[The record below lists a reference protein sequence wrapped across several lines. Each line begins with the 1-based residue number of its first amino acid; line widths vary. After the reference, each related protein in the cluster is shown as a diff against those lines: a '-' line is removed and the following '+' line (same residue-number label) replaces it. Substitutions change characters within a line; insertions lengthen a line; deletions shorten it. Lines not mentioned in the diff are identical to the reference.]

1 MTHPLVEFLTAR
13 LAEQEALA
21 KTCLLPEH
29 THPYGDE
36 RIPASRPDQWAR
48 DLDNYLGGPYGKH
61 TGYWSP
67 TQVLAEIHVKRGLV
81 AEHQPQNGGQ
91 WNGGEASNYLCCTMC
106 GHADAAP
113 MNYPCNVLRWL
124 GQPYQDHEDYQ
135 GAWAHE

>member
-1 MTHPLVEFLTAR
+1 MTYQHPVIDFLEAR
-13 LAEQEALA
+13 LEEQEALA

-67 TQVLAEIHVKRGLV
+67 TQVLAEIHTKREVIRKLRLFVEQGKESPVIESHSVGLLIAVKL
-81 AEHQPQNGGQ
+81 
-91 WNGGEASNYLCCTMC
+91 LC
-106 GHADAAP
+106 
-113 MNYPCNVLRWL
+113 
-124 GQPYQDHEDYQ
+124 QPYQDHPDFRQIVDYLP
-135 GAWAHE
+135 